1 MAIEAPP
8 NTSVQAAGTQ
18 GGGLCGKSEGSRGTQ
33 VLPPSVEFDAGL
45 TRRFVVAITWYAG
58 RSCRLRFW
66 AWIGRR
72 SQQRWGAEEIRCRAE
87 VTMWIA

>member
-33 VLPPSVEFDAGL
+33 VLPPSVAFDSGL

-66 AWIGRR
+66 ADIGQR
-72 SQQRWGAEEIRCRAE
+72 SKRNRGVEGIRNRAGE
-87 VTMWIA
+87 DHLNR